1 MTDESL
7 ATPQEEKLDLSV
19 SVEDSGPSRKK
30 LKIDVPAEAVE
41 EKISGSLDMVQG
53 EAELP
58 GFRRGRAPRRLIEK
72 KFGSTVLGEAKK
84 QIVAMAYQ
92 QAVEQEDLKVIG
104 QPTSE
109 TLEQVEVKRG
119 EPVSFEVEVEVQPEF
134 EMPNLDGI
142 EVKRPPAE
150 VTEEQVDGEIEKLC
164 VNEGDLEERESPE
177 PGDYVTGRGIM
188 TGPEGEEFYNID
200 GAVVRVPPPED
211 EGKGMILGV
220 VVDDFADQFG
230 LPKPG
235 ETATIR
241 TTGPENH
248 EREELRGKEL
258 TIAFEVS
265 RVDRIIPAKV
275 EDILAKF
282 GMEEESQLRE
292 AIRGRLNQRAM
303 INQQSAMRSQV
314 AKHLLDSTEMELP
327 QRLTANQ
334 AARTM
339 QRQRMELLYRGVDEQ
354 EVEHRMAEL
363 RAYSAERAQRELKLF
378 FILNRAAE
386 ELGVGVDESEINGR
400 IAQMAME
407 RGQRPEELRRELINQ
422 NQVGAVAQQIR
433 EHKTMDAILANANIE
448 EARSPEEAEQAA
460 AE

>member
-150 VTEEQVDGEIEKLC
+150 VTEEQIDGEVEKLC

-220 VVDDFADQFG
+220 VVDDFGDQFG

-433 EHKTMDAILANANIE
+433 EHKTMDAILAKANIE